1 MNHSMLVHVLDGLK
15 DLLTVALDLELGKP
29 LSALDLL
36 IQGRIAAELHNDVDI
51 IFIFE
56 KVLKLNNVCVVHR
69 AMYANLTL

>member
-1 MNHSMLVHVLDGLK
+1 MNHSMLVHVLDRLK
-15 DLLTVALDLELGKP
+15 DLLTVALDLELGES
-29 LSALDLL
+29 LAALDLL

-56 KVLKLNNVCVVHR
+56 KVLELNNVCVVHR